1 MSSILANST
10 ERQCNRSDIFS
21 LSAAGVLYGPR
32 FGDGAGCNNLGPGR
46 TDPDPRRQAAAE
58 VFGFNLPPGF
68 GGSTTADCDANYQE
82 FVKPTTGP
90 VVVVTAQVSGVEDG
104 PYSIRGQR
112 PDDLLLLANCVA
124 GATGAKAT
132 STFSTTLVW
141 PINNPSANKT
151 FGYDGCATCKAGVSS
166 RNGGVPFYEG
176 RSTSRVQGAP
186 DYLPEGG
193 VKAVVS
199 CNGMSA
205 PQQKPKVVY
214 TIKIKGTFTRAK
226 GFVGALTVKKTS
238 SVAASCK

>member
-1 MSSILANST
+1 MSFIIASST
-10 ERQCNRSDIFS
+10 ERQCNRADVFQI
-21 LSAAGVLYGPR
+21 SAAGVLYGSDPTS
-32 FGDGAGCNNLGPGR
+32 GAGCDSRGPGR

-58 VFGFNLPPGF
+58 VFGFNTDPRPAP
-68 GGSTTADCDANYQE
+68 STVADCDANYQE

-90 VVVVTAQVSGVEDG
+90 VIVVTAQVSGFENG
-104 PYSIRGQR
+104 PYTVSGQR
-112 PDDLLLLANCVA
+112 PDDLLLIADCVA

-151 FGYDGCATCKAGVSS
+151 FGYDGCATCMAGVSS
-166 RNGGVPFYEG
+166 RKGGVPFYEG
-176 RSTSRVQGAP
+176 RSSSLVQGAP

-193 VKAVVS
+193 VKAMVS

-205 PQQKPKVVY
+205 PQQKSKVVY